1 MDAKSKQDW
10 PDEWV
15 ISDTGI
21 PLLPP
26 YGEDGM
32 KLAGMFARACAFARA
47 RLDAERLSDVS
58 DVQSEDDEAMDIRSL
73 E

>member
-1 MDAKSKQDW
+1 MATESRQDW

-47 RLDAERLSDVS
+47 RLDAERLSEVS
-58 DVQSEDDEAMDIRSL
+58 DAQSEDDEAMDIRSL

>member
-1 MDAKSKQDW
+1 MATESRQDW

-26 YGEDGM
+26 SGEDGM

-47 RLDAERLSDVS
+47 RLDAERLSEVS
-58 DVQSEDDEAMDIRSL
+58 DVQSEDDEAMDIRSM

>member
-1 MDAKSKQDW
+1 MANESRQDW

-47 RLDAERLSDVS
+47 RLDAERLSEVS
-58 DVQSEDDEAMDIRSL
+58 DVQSEDDEEMDIRSL

>member
-1 MDAKSKQDW
+1 MATESRQDW

-32 KLAGMFARACAFARA
+32 KLAGIFARACAFARA
-47 RLDAERLSDVS
+47 RLDAERLSEVS

>member
-1 MDAKSKQDW
+1 MATESRQDW

-47 RLDAERLSDVS
+47 RLDAARLSEVS
-58 DVQSEDDEAMDIRSL
+58 DVHSEDDEAMDIRSL

>member
-1 MDAKSKQDW
+1 MDAKSRQDW

-32 KLAGMFARACAFARA
+32 KLAGRFARACAFARA

>member
-26 YGEDGM
+26 YGEDDM

-47 RLDAERLSDVS
+47 RLDAERLSEVS
-58 DVQSEDDEAMDIRSL
+58 DVQSEDEEASDRRSL

>member
-1 MDAKSKQDW
+1 MATESRQDW
-10 PDEWV
+10 PDEWI

-47 RLDAERLSDVS
+47 RLDAERLSEVS

>member
-1 MDAKSKQDW
+1 MDEKSKQDW

-32 KLAGMFARACAFARA
+32 TLAGMFARACAFARA
-47 RLDAERLSDVS
+47 RLDAERLSEVS

>member
-1 MDAKSKQDW
+1 MATESRQDW

-58 DVQSEDDEAMDIRSL
+58 DVQSEDDETMDIRSL

>member
-1 MDAKSKQDW
+1 MDAKGKQDW

-47 RLDAERLSDVS
+47 RLDAERLSEVS

>member
-1 MDAKSKQDW
+1 MDAKSRQDW

-47 RLDAERLSDVS
+47 RLDAERLSEVS

>member
-1 MDAKSKQDW
+1 MATESRQDW

-26 YGEDGM
+26 YGEDGV

-47 RLDAERLSDVS
+47 RLDAERLSEVS
-58 DVQSEDDEAMDIRSL
+58 DVQSEDDEEMDIRSL

>member
-15 ISDTGI
+15 LSDTGI

-32 KLAGMFARACAFARA
+32 KLADMFARACAFARA
-47 RLDAERLSDVS
+47 RLDAERLSEVS
-58 DVQSEDDEAMDIRSL
+58 DVRSEDEEMDIRSL

>member
-32 KLAGMFARACAFARA
+32 KLAGMFARACVFARA
-47 RLDAERLSDVS
+47 RLDAERLSEVS
-58 DVQSEDDEAMDIRSL
+58 DVQSEDDAAMDIRSL

>member
-1 MDAKSKQDW
+1 MVTESKQDW

-26 YGEDGM
+26 YGEDDM

-47 RLDAERLSDVS
+47 RLDAERLSEVS

>member
-1 MDAKSKQDW
+1 MATESRQDW

-47 RLDAERLSDVS
+47 RLDAERLSEVS
-58 DVQSEDDEAMDIRSL
+58 DVQSEDDEEMDIRSL

>member
-1 MDAKSKQDW
+1 MATESRQDW

-47 RLDAERLSDVS
+47 RLDAERLSEVS

>member
-1 MDAKSKQDW
+1 MDEKSKQDW

-26 YGEDGM
+26 YGEDDM
-32 KLAGMFARACAFARA
+32 KLAGMFARA
-47 RLDAERLSDVS
+47 RLDAERLSEVS

>member
-47 RLDAERLSDVS
+47 RLDAERLSEVS

>member
-1 MDAKSKQDW
+1 MATESRHDW

-47 RLDAERLSDVS
+47 RLDAERLSEVS
-58 DVQSEDDEAMDIRSL
+58 DVQSEDDEEMDIRSL